1 MPSIGPVSAFAARK
15 ARQQLAQSATPPK
28 SEQVADQGTE
38 PPSKRARR
46 STDAEESHGL
56 TGTDT
61 RAPRTRSSKK
71 QNEPMSTGIVQEGP
85 RKPTRPAKSELIQRE
100 IDAQKETEEGDELE
114 EDPNGDAE
122 VSEEEVVSVLGDAD
136 GYESPADTPAEL
148 QNFPLSK
155 ARINKSNIVY
165 ADDSTLCIRINE
177 KTVRV
182 GLCNYCP

>member
-1 MPSIGPVSAFAARK
+1 
-15 ARQQLAQSATPPK
+15 
-28 SEQVADQGTE
+28 
-38 PPSKRARR
+38 
-46 STDAEESHGL
+46 
-56 TGTDT
+56 
-61 RAPRTRSSKK
+61 
-71 QNEPMSTGIVQEGP
+71 MSTGIVQEGP

-155 ARINKSNIVY
+155 ARINKSNIIY